1 MPLQVESHVSARTSC
16 DEVGSAG
23 LVTATGFLPGKVHA
37 AIGRPGMFTAC
48 PASISA
54 DDATVLG
61 CLMRF
66 GRPWCHASVV
76 PYVIVCRVLRSM
88 YSYWLLYLQYTLQRW
103 QLTSKDVHA
112 CKETWLDMH
121 TCFRAIL
128 APSFVVRAMNLF
140 FLTCAAAGPFVHGQS
155 LTHMHLSGCIR
166 CVLAL

>member
-16 DEVGSAG
+16 HEVGSAG
-23 LVTATGFLPGKVHA
+23 LATAILLLPGKVHA
-37 AIGRPGMFTAC
+37 AVGRPGMFTAC

-54 DDATVLG
+54 DDAPILG
-61 CLMRF
+61 CLMRL
-66 GRPWCHASVV
+66 GRPRRHASVV

-88 YSYWLLYLQYTLQRW
+88 YSYWLLYLQYTLQGW

-112 CKETWLDMH
+112 CKETCYYEH

-128 APSFVVRAMNLF
+128 APSFVVRAMVMF
-140 FLTCAAAGPFVHGQS
+140 FSSCAAAGQFAHGQS
-155 LTHMHLSGCIR
+155 LTRMHLSGCIK